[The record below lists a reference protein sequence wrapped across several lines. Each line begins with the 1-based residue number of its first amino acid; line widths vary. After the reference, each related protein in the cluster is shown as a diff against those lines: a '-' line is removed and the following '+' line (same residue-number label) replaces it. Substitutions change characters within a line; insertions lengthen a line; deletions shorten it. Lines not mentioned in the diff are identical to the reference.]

1 MRHWIALL
9 MACSLLSGVTV
20 DRLAVTV
27 GSTVITELQIDE
39 DLRVVALLNGQQ
51 VSRDLEA
58 RRAAADRL
66 VAQLLIQHEIEI
78 SRYPLPSP
86 EEVDTLYASVE
97 QTRGGAERFKE
108 LLQKYNVSQATLRA
122 HLMAQLSTLRFIEF
136 RFRPDVNVSDSE
148 IETAYQRQLAALHD
162 ANQTVPLPPL
172 DADRKAKLSEML
184 VEERTDAALDSWLAE
199 SRKQVNI
206 RYIDTSL
213 Q

>member
-1 MRHWIALL
+1 MRLVVACLAFCAL
-9 MACSLLSGVTV
+9 MQGVTV
-20 DRLAVTV
+20 DSLAIAV

-39 DLRVVALLNGQQ
+39 DLRVAALLNGQP
-51 VSRDLEA
+51 VVRDVEA

-66 VAQLLIQHEIEI
+66 VGQLLIQHEIEI
-78 SRYPLPSP
+78 SRYPLPSA

-97 QTRGGAERFKE
+97 KTMGGAERLKE
-108 LLQKYNVSQATLRA
+108 LLEKYSVTQQTLRA

-136 RFRPDVNVSDSE
+136 RFRPDVNVSDSD
-148 IETAYQRQLAALHD
+148 IEAVYQRELTQMHD
-162 ANQTVPLPPL
+162 ADPTVQLPIL
-172 DADRKAKLSEML
+172 DASKKAQLSERL
-184 VEERTDAALDSWLAE
+184 EEERTDAALNSWLAE